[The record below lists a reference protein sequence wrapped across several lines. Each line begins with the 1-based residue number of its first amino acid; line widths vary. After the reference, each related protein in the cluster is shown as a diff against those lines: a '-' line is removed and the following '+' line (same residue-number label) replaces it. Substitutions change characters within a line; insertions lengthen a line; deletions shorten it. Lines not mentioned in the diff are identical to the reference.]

1 MTTRKTSE
9 ILAATNEIVA
19 PPPERACTDQS
30 FELPSR
36 IYVAMALMFFG
47 FIGVLGL
54 AFHGGYMGVVYAVVI
69 AFIAM
74 FFAIPAMFPGM
85 AGSREAMSWSAFRY
99 RGIETAT
106 GHSTARETTILVLAL
121 PFLILCFGIA
131 VALISALVS

>member
-9 ILAATNEIVA
+9 ILAASHEIVA

-30 FELPSR
+30 FELPSG
-36 IYVAMALMFFG
+36 IYVAMAMMFLG
-47 FIGVLGL
+47 FIGALGL
-54 AFHGGYMGVVYAVVI
+54 AFHGGYMGLVYGVVT
-69 AFIAM
+69 AFIAI
-74 FFAIPAMFPGM
+74 FFAIPAMFPGL
-85 AGSREAMSWSAFRY
+85 AGPKKSLSWSSFRY

-106 GHSTARETTILVLAL
+106 GRSSARETTILVLVL